1 MICASLNQFFFI
13 KKNRFSERITPFSI
27 FNWSTFRENLRSDAG
42 SGRTGVRL
50 AAKKRS
56 IHAGDRDTERVR
68 ALRAAL
74 VEAVQAENFT
84 CFRFMDETGTNLT
97 YCAYRYVRTKG
108 VHRAYQATSLYSG
121 SNVTLV
127 PP

>member
-84 CFRFMDETGTNLT
+84 CFRFVDETSTNLT
-97 YCAYRYVRTKG
+97 YCCRYVRTKG
-108 VHRAYQATSLYSG
+108 VHRAHQATSLHGG

>member
-1 MICASLNQFFFI
+1 MICASLNRFFFI

-56 IHAGDRDTERVR
+56 IYAADRDTERVR
-68 ALRAAL
+68 ALRADL

-84 CFRFMDETGTNLT
+84 CFRFMDETSTNLT
-97 YCAYRYVRTKG
+97 YYCRYVRTKG
-108 VHRAYQATSLYSG
+108 VHRAHQATSLHGG

>member
-1 MICASLNQFFFI
+1 MICASLNRFFFI

-27 FNWSTFRENLRSDAG
+27 FNWSTFRKNLRSDAG

-56 IHAGDRDTERVR
+56 IHAADRDTERVR
-68 ALRAAL
+68 ASRAAL

-84 CFRFMDETGTNLT
+84 CFRFMDETSTNLT
-97 YCAYRYVRTKG
+97 YCCRYVRTKG
-108 VHRAYQATSLYSG
+108 VHRAHQATSLHGG

>member
-1 MICASLNQFFFI
+1 MICASLNRFFFI

-27 FNWSTFRENLRSDAG
+27 FNWSTFRENLRNDAG

-56 IHAGDRDTERVR
+56 IHAADRDTERVR

-84 CFRFMDETGTNLT
+84 CFRFMDETSTNLT
-97 YCAYRYVRTKG
+97 YCATVTSAPKACIAPTKPRRCTAGRT
-108 VHRAYQATSLYSG
+108 
-121 SNVTLV
+121 
-127 PP
+127 